1 LLCAG
6 QILPDPQPRFFHQYR
21 PELSYIDK
29 GQGRFAAMKAT
40 ALITAFLI
48 GLVAGISF
56 SQPLRIEISSEQIK
70 EDIRR
75 GID

>member
-1 LLCAG
+1 
-6 QILPDPQPRFFHQYR
+6 
-21 PELSYIDK
+21 
-29 GQGRFAAMKAT
+29 MKAT

-56 SQPLRIEISSEQIK
+56 SQPLRIEISSEQLN
-70 EDIRR
+70 EVIRR

>member
-1 LLCAG
+1 
-6 QILPDPQPRFFHQYR
+6 
-21 PELSYIDK
+21 
-29 GQGRFAAMKAT
+29 MKIT
-40 ALITAFLI
+40 ALLTAFLI

-56 SQPLRIEISSEQIK
+56 SQPLRIEIYSEQIK

>member
-1 LLCAG
+1 VRAK
-6 QILPDPQPRFFHQYR
+6 
-21 PELSYIDK
+21 SYLTHNPAFSTNIVQNCPISIRV
-29 GQGRFAAMKAT
+29 QGRFAAMKAT

>member
-1 LLCAG
+1 VRAKSYLTHNPTFSTNIVHNC
-6 QILPDPQPRFFHQYR
+6 P
-21 PELSYIDK
+21 LSIRV
-29 GQGRFAAMKAT
+29 QGRFAAMKAT

>member
-1 LLCAG
+1 
-6 QILPDPQPRFFHQYR
+6 
-21 PELSYIDK
+21 
-29 GQGRFAAMKAT
+29 MKAA
-40 ALITAFLI
+40 ALLTAFLI

-56 SQPLRIEISSEQIK
+56 SQPSNFEISSKPIK